1 MQTLNGYRVSNDAQS
16 YTPDVGAWRRAIGN
30 WNFTDDTGA
39 TGAYTIFT
47 VTGNVYLYGI
57 FGVCNTLLDS
67 GGAATISLGIA
78 GSAVSL
84 IPSTVATV
92 IDAGET
98 WQDNAGTANP
108 AAVILLAHSFVVA
121 AGTDIILTVGGAD
134 LTAGN
139 LDIYAFWLPLSN
151 DGAVIGM

>member
-1 MQTLNGYRVSNDAQS
+1 MQTINGYRVANDAQS

-39 TGAYTIFT
+39 QGAYPIFT
-47 VTGNVYLYGI
+47 VTGNVYLYGV

-67 GGAATISLGIA
+67 GGAATVELGIVGNTA
-78 GSAVSL
+78 GL
-84 IPSTVATV
+84 IAQTLATD

-98 WQDNAGTANP
+98 WQDATPDANP
-108 AAVILLAHSFVVA
+108 AAVILLAHSFTVA
-121 AGTDIILTVGGAD
+121 AGADIILTVATAN

-139 LDIYAFWLPLSN
+139 LDLYCFWLPLSN
-151 DGAVIGM
+151 DGAVIGV